1 MSADGGIRFFDRQ
14 FERQV
19 HERNLALNPFEQA
32 ALPHVHGHLLDFG
45 CGMGQL
51 AIAAARAGCSV
62 LALDASAVAIE
73 HLRKAATDCNLKIDA
88 RKADLRKYTLQEDF
102 DSIVSIG
109 LLMFFDCD
117 IARRSL
123 ADLKAH
129 LRPGGTMVVNV
140 LIQGTTYMDMFDP
153 DSYCLF
159 DREALASSFE
169 GWEMI
174 SSQFSDFPAPGGLNK
189 AFSTVVARKPA
200 AARQP

>member
-1 MSADGGIRFFDRQ
+1 MSADRGIRFFDRQ
-14 FERQV
+14 FKQQV
-19 HERNLALNPFEQA
+19 HEKGLGLNPFEQA
-32 ALPHVHGHLLDFG
+32 ALPHLRGHMLDFG

-62 LALDASAVAIE
+62 LALDASEVAIE
-73 HLRKAATDCNLKIDA
+73 HLRKAATDENLNIDA
-88 RKADLRKYTLQEDF
+88 RKADLREHRLQEDF

-109 LLMFFDCD
+109 LLMFFDCNT
-117 IARRSL
+117 ARRSL

-129 LRPGGTMVVNV
+129 LRAGGTMVVNV
-140 LIQGTTYMDMFDP
+140 LIQGTTYMDMFDQ

-159 DREALASSFE
+159 DRETLSSSFE

-174 SSQFSDFPAPGGLNK
+174 SSEFSDFPAPGGLNK

-200 AARQP
+200 VVRQP

>member
-1 MSADGGIRFFDRQ
+1 MSADRGIRFFDRQ
-14 FERQV
+14 FKQQV
-19 HERNLALNPFEQA
+19 HEKGLGLNPFEQA
-32 ALPHVHGHLLDFG
+32 ALPHLRGHMLDFG

-62 LALDASAVAIE
+62 LALDASEVAIE
-73 HLRKAATDCNLKIDA
+73 HLRKAATDETLNIDA
-88 RKADLRKYTLQEDF
+88 RKADLREHRLQEDF

-109 LLMFFDCD
+109 LLMFFDCNT
-117 IARRSL
+117 ARRSL

-129 LRPGGTMVVNV
+129 LRAGGTMVVNV
-140 LIQGTTYMDMFDP
+140 LIQGTTYMDMFDQ

-159 DREALASSFE
+159 DRETLSSSFE

-174 SSQFSDFPAPGGLNK
+174 SSEFSDFPAPGGLNK

-200 AARQP
+200 AVRQP